1 MSHDSEVKECSES
14 TLTSEEPIANI
25 FLRARSGE
33 PFGTKEDVNVLI
45 DKLCDYIYRK
55 LIDENW
61 CPCDRHSNKLE
72 GENREDCKTN
82 ESVPEGYIQ
91 RIRRKVLEILSNYL
105 GTFKN
110 QLLAKYGS
118 EPTDPLALQEE
129 ETVCGS
135 ISGDPISCTM
145 ANTESLTNHIDKS
158 QTSGMQSVTDTN
170 NVCENSLSDISFD
183 DWVSV
188 GRCLSRENYFD
199 QSPRVSVSASP
210 ATLRWSSDPEAE
222 NSFGSYRQPDRKTQ
236 ACTAGTPR
244 EVRSELDNT
253 RRHPP
258 SDKAVTSGETF
269 KKTINK
275 KLIKN
280 SQGSKEKPRQQ
291 ITTPAILTETDD
303 YHADHFRHNNEAV
316 IDKDIDGSA
325 EAGAANGGSHN
336 GTSSLGDASRTVDY
350 NMARRRRAS
359 KTVQLRMRRKARN
372 VVHFL
377 MQLRKPV

>member
-1 MSHDSEVKECSES
+1 MC
-14 TLTSEEPIANI
+14 
-25 FLRARSGE
+25 
-33 PFGTKEDVNVLI
+33 VLI
-45 DKLCDYIYRK
+45 SCNQPLYRK

-61 CPCDRHSNKLE
+61 CPCDRHSKNPK
-72 GENREDCKTN
+72 GENQEDCNTN
-82 ESVPEGYIQ
+82 ESIPEGYIQ

-118 EPTDPLALQEE
+118 ESIDPLALQED

-135 ISGDPISCTM
+135 VSGDPISCTM

-158 QTSGMQSVTDTN
+158 QTSRTQSVTNT

-222 NSFGSYRQPDRKTQ
+222 NSFGSYRTSDRKTQ
-236 ACTAGTPR
+236 SSTAGTPR

-253 RRHPP
+253 RRHSP
-258 SDKAVTSGETF
+258 SDKAVTSGDKSETF

-275 KLIKN
+275 KLIKS
-280 SQGSKEKPRQQ
+280 SQGSTEKPRQQ
-291 ITTPAILTETDD
+291 ITTPPILTETDD
-303 YHADHFRHNNEAV
+303 YHADHFRHHNEAV
-316 IDKDIDGSA
+316 IDKNIDGSA
-325 EAGAANGGSHN
+325 EEGADNGGSHN
-336 GTSSLGDASRTVDY
+336 GTSSTLGDASRSMDY
-350 NMARRRRAS
+350 NMARRRRPS
-359 KTVQLRMRRKARN
+359 KSVQLRMRRKARN